1 MPGADQ
7 EITLLLLIRIS
18 YSSPDRGGDLNYQLV
33 TNDAKELGCHTG
45 FRICIASYTSA
56 SNPN

>member
-1 MPGADQ
+1 MPRADP

-33 TNDAKELGCHTG
+33 TNDAREL
-45 FRICIASYTSA
+45 
-56 SNPN
+56 